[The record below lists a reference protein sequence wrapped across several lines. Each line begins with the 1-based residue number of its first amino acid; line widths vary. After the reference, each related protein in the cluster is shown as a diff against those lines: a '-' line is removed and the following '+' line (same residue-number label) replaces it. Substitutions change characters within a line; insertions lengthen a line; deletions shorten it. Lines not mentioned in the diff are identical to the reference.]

1 MKKTYQQ
8 EQYNE
13 LHSRPKSRYEQFQ
26 DWLNESPVQIEDY
39 QDNTDHA
46 IVRFDLPFQH
56 EEDYS
61 ENITKEQIKSIKG
74 NLL

>member
-1 MKKTYQQ
+1 MNNYQQ

-13 LHSRPKSRYEQFQ
+13 LHPRPKSRYEQFQ
-26 DWLNESPVQIEDY
+26 EWLNECPVQIEDY

-56 EEDYS
+56 EED
-61 ENITKEQIKSIKG
+61 KE
-74 NLL
+74 